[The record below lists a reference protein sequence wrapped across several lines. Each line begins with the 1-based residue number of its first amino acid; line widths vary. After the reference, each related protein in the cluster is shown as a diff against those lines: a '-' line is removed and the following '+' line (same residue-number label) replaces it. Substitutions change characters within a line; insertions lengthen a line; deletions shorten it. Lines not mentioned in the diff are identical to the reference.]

1 MLNNEYNLIIN
12 CVAASLGKNVSL
24 PELGEVNYA
33 LFYKYSV
40 SHSITPLVFDGA
52 KKLGIELPE
61 EVAARFIKNVRQY
74 ATQYILQD
82 EQLQFLTY
90 TFEKNGIKNMPLKG
104 SILRKMYPRPE
115 LRTSSDIDIL
125 YDVDSDKKIGEIF
138 LNNGYELG
146 GVAAKDTSYVKRP
159 FLNVEM
165 HRTLMGDHPELEG
178 DFADVW
184 DRVKLVDGKRFS
196 YKMTNEDFYVYMTSH
211 AAKHYLMG
219 GIGIRFVT
227 DTWVFNKYVGDN
239 LNRKEVNKRL
249 DEMGVLTFDKNITLL
264 AEYWFGNGDA
274 DNVILSLGDFIC
286 DCNTFGK
293 VENRLATQLSENGSA
308 GFVLRRIFLPYDIMC
323 SIFPSLKGKKILLP
337 FYWLR
342 RIFRGMFNKN
352 SKFYS
357 ENRLK
362 STINQEKIDSVK
374 SLNDALG
381 FKDKNIRY

>member
-146 GVAAKDTSYVKRP
+146 EVAAKDTSYVKRP

-196 YKMTNEDFYVYMTSH
+196 YEMTNEDFYVYMTSH

-274 DNVILSLGDFIC
+274 DNVVLSLGDFIC
-286 DCNTFGK
+286 DIDLLNLLSFHRGQGLLLTVSTIKSEDNTHVNGGFFV
-293 VENRLATQLSENGSA
+293 VENEIYDYITENSRGIEADVLS
-308 GFVLRRIFLPYDIMC
+308 RIGEDGEIAFYTYC
-323 SIFPSLKGKKILLP
+323 GKARSIYTKKDVYQI
-337 FYWLR
+337 
-342 RIFRGMFNKN
+342 N
-352 SKFYS
+352 SS
-357 ENRLK
+357 
-362 STINQEKIDSVK
+362 KI
-374 SLNDALG
+374 
-381 FKDKNIRY
+381 